1 MLQGSY
7 VEQITELFQ
16 TDDLSASELFPVMFQ
31 INIGGKKGKY
41 ILLGK
46 NVFLCV
52 GTEMVCNE
60 SIVFLF
66 PSYISCYPKN

>member
-31 INIGGKKGKY
+31 INIGGGGKGGNTY
-41 ILLGK
+41 FQGRM
-46 NVFLCV
+46 C
-52 GTEMVCNE
+52 
-60 SIVFLF
+60 
-66 PSYISCYPKN
+66 SYVLEQRWFVMNP